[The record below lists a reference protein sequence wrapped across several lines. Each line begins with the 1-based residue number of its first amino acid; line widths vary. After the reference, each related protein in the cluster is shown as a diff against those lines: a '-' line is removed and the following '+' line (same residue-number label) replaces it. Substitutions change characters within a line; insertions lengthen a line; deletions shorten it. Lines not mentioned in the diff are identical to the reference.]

1 MAKDSTPPRSLF
13 DSKSSAPREPAT
25 CGALERREFLKVAG
39 AGAGLL
45 LLGGCAPAANPEV
58 PGIQP
63 KRRFPLIGRS
73 SPDIIVIGAG
83 AWGGWTALNLRQM
96 GAK

>member
-1 MAKDSTPPRSLF
+1 MAKESTPPRSLF
-13 DSKSSAPREPAT
+13 DPNSSAPREPSSA
-25 CGALERREFLKVAG
+25 GPLERRDFLKVAG

-45 LLGGCAPAANPEV
+45 LLGGCTPAANPEV

-83 AWGGWTALNLRQM
+83 AWG
-96 GAK
+96 